1 MLLSESEDESEELHS
16 DSDSGSSTCSPEEE
30 EEEEEEDIP
39 RGLARGPDREDLTD
53 EDSSGDEW
61 DNTPTKR
68 RAPRKRCLAAS
79 ASPVSSSLK
88 PPSKNCQQRPHRKR
102 IHNASTPKKGDSSS
116 PRTGRASS
124 TPRRKNG
131 SVKRRAE
138 SRFVAEEED
147 EAVDGERWRNI
158 DEDDVEPP
166 QPRFRPE
173 RDVGPQLNRTANYTP
188 LELFQLFFS
197 TTVIDTLVRNTN
209 AYGKEKYQSQRESWV
224 HVTAADMYSFICL
237 VLYMGIVP
245 LKTLKEF
252 WRGSKLFSLP
262 FPASVMPCRRF
273 LAISRSL
280 HMNDPAVEAAND
292 QKKGTCGY
300 DRLCK
305 IKPLYHQI
313 VEACYTFFHPRQ
325 HISIDERMVASKAR
339 IGLKQY
345 IKNKPTKWGFK
356 LFVLADSI
364 CGYTL
369 NFFVYG
375 GREGKPTGKG
385 LSYDAVMRLLNI
397 PFLGKGYKLYVDNFY
412 TSPTLFLDLLKR
424 KIWACGT
431 IRSNVA
437 GYPKTKRNDMAK
449 KTTRGTIRWI
459 RKGKLLFVKWLD
471 TREVTM
477 CSTIHKVYSDDMAK
491 RKVKNADGQWTVKQV
506 PIPGC
511 IKDYNRHM
519 GGVDLSDALIGYY
532 NVLHKTQ
539 KWYKTLFYHFVDIA
553 TVNAFIL
560 HKEMCKLQNRPEVTQ
575 KKFREQLIL
584 SLAEIGS
591 TPRRS
596 GPQNYMFPASPFK
609 VPPAQTNPSLSSVAA
624 ASPSIV
630 PPTSPPCLS
639 HVPPNPMS
647 EVPPGS
653 PSTMRPPSLS
663 TQVPPA
669 AATGAPGL
677 GHLPAHFVEQ
687 MSNVAPRDR
696 ATARRRTCVVCKRK
710 SPVYCSTCQKTLC
723 FTILRNCYSEW
734 HRSNSI
740 CI

>member
-1 MLLSESEDESEELHS
+1 MLLSESEDELEQLHS
-16 DSDSGSSTCSPEEE
+16 DLDSESSNCSLEDDYIPGRLSRGSDQ
-30 EEEEEEDIP
+30 EDS
-39 RGLARGPDREDLTD
+39 TD
-53 EDSSGDEW
+53 EDSSDEEW
-61 DNTPTKR
+61 DNTPQKR
-68 RAPRKRCLAAS
+68 RASRKRCRSVS
-79 ASPVSSSLK
+79 ASPASSSLK
-88 PPSKNCQQRPHRKR
+88 SPSKKSPHRKK
-102 IHNASTPKKGDSSS
+102 IHFESTPKKGTSS
-116 PRTGRASS
+116 PRTGKTSS
-124 TPRRKNG
+124 TPHRKNESG
-131 SVKRRAE
+131 KKRAE
-138 SRFVAEEED
+138 RRLVTEEED
-147 EAVDGERWRNI
+147 DDGDRWRNI

-209 AYGKEKYQSQRESWV
+209 AYGRKKYQGQKESWV
-224 HVTAADMYSFICL
+224 PVTTADMYSFICL

-273 LAISRSL
+273 LAISRNL

-292 QKKGTCGY
+292 QKKGTLEY

-305 IKPLYHQI
+305 IKPLYKQI
-313 VEACYTFFHPRQ
+313 VEACHTFFHPHQ

-339 IGLKQY
+339 VGIKQY

-356 LFVLADSI
+356 LFVLADSV

-375 GREGKPTGKG
+375 GRDSVPTGKG

-412 TSPTLFLDLLKR
+412 TSPTLFLDLLQR

-431 IRSNVA
+431 IRCNVA
-437 GYPKTKRNDMAK
+437 GYPRMKKNDMTK

-459 RKGKLLFVKWLD
+459 RQGELLFVKWLD

-477 CSTIHKVYSDDMAK
+477 CSTIHKAYSNDTAK
-491 RKVKNADGQWTVKQV
+491 RKIKNADGQWTVKQV

-539 KWYKTLFYHFVDIA
+539 RWYKTLFYHFVDIA

-560 HKEMCKLQNRPEVTQ
+560 HKEMCKLQNRPTVRQ
-575 KKFREQLIL
+575 KNFREQLIL

-596 GPQNYMFPASPFK
+596 APQNFMLPASPIK
-609 VPPAQTNPSLSSVAA
+609 VPLASPKKVAPASLSNVSS
-624 ASPSIV
+624 ASPSV
-630 PPTSPPCLS
+630 L
-639 HVPPNPMS
+639 
-647 EVPPGS
+647 PPGS
-653 PSTMRPPSLS
+653 PST
-663 TQVPPA
+663 VPPA
-669 AATGAPGL
+669 KASAAPGL
-677 GHLPAHFVEQ
+677 GHLPSYFVEQ

-696 ATARRRTCVVCKRK
+696 ATAGRRACVVCKRK

-723 FTILRNCYSEW
+723 FTTLRNCYSEW